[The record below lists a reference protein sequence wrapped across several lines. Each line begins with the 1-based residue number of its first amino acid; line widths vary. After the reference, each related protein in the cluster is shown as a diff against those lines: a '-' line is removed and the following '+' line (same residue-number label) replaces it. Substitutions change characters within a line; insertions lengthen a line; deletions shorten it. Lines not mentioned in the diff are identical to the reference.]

1 MMFEKTYLLKIA
13 HIPMTKRTLNTAL
26 PTMVP
31 IPTSDSAKKTPTIEF
46 KNELVISGLT
56 YNGSE
61 KFWGTSASG
70 HHCGSSDIFGYVKL
84 LGDHLSFNLPTV
96 YLSKP
101 SSKPNQKVL

>member
-1 MMFEKTYLLKIA
+1 
-13 HIPMTKRTLNTAL
+13 
-26 PTMVP
+26 MVP

-70 HHCGSSDIFGYVKL
+70 HHCGSSDIFGYV
-84 LGDHLSFNLPTV
+84 
-96 YLSKP
+96 
-101 SSKPNQKVL
+101 